1 MRVFELDIS
10 WAATASER
18 RHLQWELLAREEV
31 RGVFLTARDDVLAV
45 LFASD
50 RGAFDA
56 WAGTLE
62 PGRSIRPEI
71 ARGGAVIRRRAS
83 LPLLFLGAMLVL
95 VPWSGWLVISLPC
108 RYLSRHWGIAWAGFD
123 AGLAVAL
130 GLTGLA
136 ALRRAAWLDRAA
148 VAAGT
153 LLAADAWFDVL
164 TSHGADA
171 VALAAT
177 EALAIELPLAC
188 LCIWLAHA
196 IAQPRAHDSSTAMPT
211 TQREGAI

>member
-1 MRVFELDIS
+1 MSVAEKG
-10 WAATASER
+10 SER

-31 RGVFLTARDDVLAV
+31 RGVFLTARDDVACGPLRQRSRR
-45 LFASD
+45 F
-50 RGAFDA
+50 RRPGGDA
-56 WAGTLE
+56 RA
-62 PGRSIRPEI
+62 GRSIRPEI
-71 ARGGAVIRRRAS
+71 ARGGAAIRRRAS

-95 VPWSGWLVISLPC
+95 VPWSGWLVVSLPC

-196 IAQPRAHDSSTAMPT
+196 IAQPQAHDSSTAMPT

>member
-196 IAQPRAHDSSTAMPT
+196 IAQPRAHNSSTAMPT